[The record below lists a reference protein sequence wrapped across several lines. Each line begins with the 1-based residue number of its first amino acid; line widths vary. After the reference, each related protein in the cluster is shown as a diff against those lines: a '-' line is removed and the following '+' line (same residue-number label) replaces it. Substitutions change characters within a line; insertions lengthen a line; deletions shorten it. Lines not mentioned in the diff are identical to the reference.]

1 MLLSELKNKRVLI
14 LGFGREGK
22 DTFLFLRKKFPNL
35 PLGIAD
41 QKFPPKAGPPG
52 AEKLKDVRW
61 HLGKNYLKAVRKYQV
76 IIKSPGIPTKALKP
90 FVRNDQRITSQAA
103 LFFANCPGTIVGI
116 TGTKGK
122 STTSSLIYGVL
133 KEGLPAQAGGRRA
146 YLVGNIETPSLSLLQ
161 KAKRVDV
168 FVYELS
174 SFQLADLTQSPHIAV
189 ILNIFAEHL
198 DHHGTLKEY
207 LKAKSNIARFQK
219 KEDIVVYDAQN
230 RYATSLAR
238 LSHGRKIPFTKKK
251 KVAWVAAAEPA
262 IIVGKLLGIPK
273 AKVAAAIRKFKPLSH
288 RLEPVGTFR
297 GITFVNDSASTNP
310 ASAIAALQTLGPRVY
325 TLIAG
330 GLDRGLSYK
339 ELGHEIEKSG
349 IRLLVLFPDTG
360 KKILR
365 HIKKDILHYTASS
378 MKEAVRLSY
387 MHTPKGK
394 VCLLSPTSAS
404 FNMFK
409 NFKDRGDQFKQ
420 CVLSYAKK
428 NA

>member
-14 LGFGREGK
+14 LGFGTEGK

-41 QKFPPKAGPPG
+41 QKS
-52 AEKLKDVRW
+52 KLVLPSKRNVRL

-90 FVRNDQRITSQAA
+90 FVKSGQRITSQAA

-133 KEGLPAQAGGRRA
+133 KEGGKRA
-146 YLVGNIETPSLSLLQ
+146 FLVGNIETPSLSLLQ
-161 KAKRVDV
+161 KAKKKDV

-174 SFQLADLTQSPHIAV
+174 SFQLEDVKQSPHIAV

-198 DHHGTLKEY
+198 DHHETLKEY

-219 KEDIVVYDAQN
+219 RGDVVVYDARN

-251 KVAWVAAAEPA
+251 KIAWVAAAEPA
-262 IIVGKLLGIPK
+262 IIVAKLLGIPRV
-273 AKVAAAIRKFKPLSH
+273 KVAAAIRKFKPLSH
-288 RLEPVGTFR
+288 RLEPAGTFR

-310 ASAIAALQTLGPRVY
+310 ASAIAALQTLGPRVH
-325 TLIAG
+325 TVIAG

-339 ELGHEIEKSG
+339 ELGHEIEKQG

-365 HIKKDILHYTASS
+365 HIKKDILHYTASG

-394 VCLLSPTSAS
+394 ICLLSPASAS

-420 CVLSYAKK
+420 YVLSYAKK